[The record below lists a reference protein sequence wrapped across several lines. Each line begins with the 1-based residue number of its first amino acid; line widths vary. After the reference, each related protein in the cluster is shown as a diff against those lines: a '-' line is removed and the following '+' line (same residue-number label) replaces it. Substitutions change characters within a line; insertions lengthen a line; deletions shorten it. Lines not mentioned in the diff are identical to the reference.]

1 MMMRLSGT
9 MRRTLTVGGL
19 PLALALALALALP
32 GCVSLGGKLPDQLL
46 TLSATATAPAGSSAS
61 GTVNDA
67 LAVIEPGVPQ
77 ELDALRVPVQVND
90 TSIAYIKDAV
100 WVEKPAR
107 LFQRLLSE
115 TIRAGGTRL
124 VLSGADEQYAAA
136 TKLTGHLLA
145 MGYDARMQAVVIRY
159 EAVLTAPGGQ
169 ISTRRFESEVPGVSA
184 DAAAVGRAMNEAA
197 NEVAGQVAQWVG

>member
-1 MMMRLSGT
+1 MSGTDMMMRQAGA
-9 MRRTLTVGGL
+9 MRRTFAFGLL
-19 PLALALALALALP
+19 PLSLALQ
-32 GCVSLGGKLPDQLL
+32 GCLSLGGKVPDQLL
-46 TLSATATAPAGSSAS
+46 TLTAEASAPAGSMAS
-61 GTVNDA
+61 GTMNEA

-77 ELDALRVPVQVND
+77 ELDALRIPVQVND

-124 VLSGADEQYAAA
+124 VMSGADEQYAAA

-145 MGYDARMQAVVIRY
+145 MGYDARSQAAVIRY
-159 EAVLTAPGGQ
+159 EAVLTSPGGR
-169 ISTRRFESEVPGVSA
+169 IATRRFESEVPGISSEP
-184 DAAAVGRAMNEAA
+184 AAVGRALNEAA
-197 NEVAGQVAQWVG
+197 NDVAAQVAKWVG

>member
-1 MMMRLSGT
+1 MMELADRL
-9 MRRTLTVGGL
+9 RRTRVAGRLL
-19 PLALALALALALP
+19 PLALTLGLVLALS

-46 TLSATATAPAGSSAS
+46 TLTATATAPAGSSAS

-115 TIRAGGTRL
+115 TIRARG
-124 VLSGADEQYAAA
+124 
-136 TKLTGHLLA
+136 
-145 MGYDARMQAVVIRY
+145 
-159 EAVLTAPGGQ
+159 
-169 ISTRRFESEVPGVSA
+169 
-184 DAAAVGRAMNEAA
+184 
-197 NEVAGQVAQWVG
+197 